1 MSSTTNRTLADTLR
15 DAGLYDS
22 LDPNDQQPSYPLQ
35 MNGTDLVMPSSNT
48 AGPGSYYNQYDPVN
62 QIYPNP
68 VYDTSGQNY
77 SPNHIPTPQNNPA
90 FDTTHSPASSVAPP
104 AFIQQ
109 NTNPFID
116 HQSLQPPNNPE
127 MFFTD
132 HNDDQFQQP
141 PMATQRD
148 KPRQRQND
156 NKQGKLVIHKI
167 FIQINLLPF
176 KLYNVRM
183 LKNMNHVLEEKEQL
197 GQVSHQ
203 IVILLNNHLI
213 IPNHPDVLCIN
224 SHLNQ
229 NQIILKK
236 ILI

>member
-68 VYDTSGQNY
+68 VYDTSGQNS
-77 SPNHIPTPQNNPA
+77 SPNQRPTPQNNPA
-90 FDTTHSPASSVAPP
+90 FDKTHSRSSSLAPP

-116 HQSLQPPNNPE
+116 HQSLQPQEPNAYKTQPPNNQE

-132 HNDDQFQQP
+132 HNNDQLQQL

-148 KPRQRQND
+148 KPQ
-156 NKQGKLVIHKI
+156 QGKILIYKI
-167 FIQINLLPF
+167 FIHINLLPF
-176 KLYNVRM
+176 KLNNVQM
-183 LKNMNHVLEEKEQL
+183 LKNMNHVFEEKEQL

-203 IVILLNNHLI
+203 IVILINNHLI
-213 IPNHPDVLCIN
+213 IPNHPDVL
-224 SHLNQ
+224 
-229 NQIILKK
+229 
-236 ILI
+236 